1 MGQIN
6 FFKIFS
12 IFAFLA
18 FATVSCWATAESLH
32 LLLSSWPLIF
42 CWVVTIGFFVIASI
56 GTKMIVDSFNQNV
69 YIEKRG
75 TRLLGGILITIIF
88 WLICIMPTNT
98 HTFFFRNVIHDKV
111 SMDIATTQN
120 YLGQIKSNQVT
131 ETKINAKSNELRNTL
146 ETKLGELKAEIF
158 NDANPGFGP
167 KAKSILKDFA
177 EILGVA
183 KIEPLSYK
191 GTSIQD
197 REKLYDAYRTKFYLL
212 LNSRLEVLKR
222 ELKPTNNNH
231 VQQAET
237 AYKNLDL
244 LKKYIDNKR
253 IDLTDAEHIQTV
265 CEKLNAGYST
275 IKAYPQFVDFKN
287 NMDKETYTAPN
298 PVTKVKRLTSVFD
311 VWEDF
316 IKGEYAGHGFVF
328 WVIISIL
335 VDIAAFI
342 FFDITFKKQD

>member
-12 IFAFLA
+12 IFAFFAL
-18 FATVSCWATAESLH
+18 ATVSCWATAESLH
-32 LLLSSWPLIF
+32 LLLPNLHLLY
-42 CWVVTIGFFVIASI
+42 CWIVTICFFVIASI
-56 GTKMIVDSFNQNV
+56 GTKMIVDSLNQNV

-75 TRLLGGILITIIF
+75 LRLIGGIVLTIVF
-88 WLICIMPTNT
+88 WLICLMPTNT
-98 HTFFFRNVIHDKV
+98 HTFFFRNVINDKV

-146 ETKLGELKAEIF
+146 ESKLGELKAEIF

-197 REKLYDAYRTKFYLL
+197 RGKLYDAYRAKFYLL
-212 LNSRLEVLKR
+212 LDSRLEILKR
-222 ELKPTNNNH
+222 ELKPTNYNH
-231 VQQAET
+231 VKQAET

-244 LKKYIDNKR
+244 LKKYIENKQ

-265 CEKLNAGYST
+265 CDKINAGYSV
-275 IKAYPQFVDFKN
+275 IKSFPQFVDFEN
-287 NMDKETYTAPN
+287 NDKETYTAAN
-298 PVTKVKRLTSVFD
+298 PVTKVKRLTSVIN

-316 IKGEYAGHGFVF
+316 IKGEYAGHGFIF